1 MAIYNIIYRS
11 PENAIYLWNGSSFDL
26 LGKEENDKLFYSGKS
41 FDEDEVAEAMRQSRK
56 SAKKQFPADRKLTI
70 EKAEI
75 RVNDKDTRGGHR
87 HHMTT

>member
-11 PENAIYLWNGSSFDL
+11 PEEATYLWNGSSFDL
-26 LGKEENDKLFYSGKS
+26 LGEEEKDKLFYSGKS
-41 FDEDEVAEAMRQSRK
+41 FDEDEVTEAMRQSRK
-56 SAKKQFPADRKLTI
+56 SARKQFPADLKLNI

-75 RVNDKDTRGGHR
+75 RVNDKDTGGGHR

>member
-11 PENAIYLWNGSSFDL
+11 PKSAIYLWNGSSFDL
-26 LGKEENDKLFYSGKS
+26 LGKEDNGRLFYSGKS
-41 FDEDEVAEAMRQSRK
+41 FDEDEVVEAIRK
-56 SAKKQFPADRKLTI
+56 SRETARKQFPADRELKI

-75 RVNDKDTRGGHR
+75 PVNNKDTKGGHR